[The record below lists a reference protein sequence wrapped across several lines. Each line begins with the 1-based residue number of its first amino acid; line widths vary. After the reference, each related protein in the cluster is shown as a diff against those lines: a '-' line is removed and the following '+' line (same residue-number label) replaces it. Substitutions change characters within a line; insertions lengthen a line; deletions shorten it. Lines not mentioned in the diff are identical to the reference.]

1 MITAINRSL
10 AKKREMLEKNEKG
23 FTLIELL
30 VVVLII
36 GVLAAIAIPIYLNV
50 QESAKENAVQASV
63 TQAKTALVAFMLEPG
78 NAFPGSMT
86 GVNGYTAS
94 GNIVVA
100 LKGTDISAFCISGSW
115 DGGTNVWAINESGT
129 ALAGAT
135 CSTEVPG
142 ELTPSS

>member
-50 QESAKENAVQASV
+50 QETAKANAVKASLTQTKTLVMAEFTKDGTVKADV
-63 TQAKTALVAFMLEPG
+63 TNTEGFATSVDITIAWSATAPTADPLV
-78 NAFPGSMT
+78 
-86 GVNGYTAS
+86 
-94 GNIVVA
+94 
-100 LKGTDISAFCISGSW
+100 FCIDGSW
-115 DGGTNVWAINESGT
+115 TDGGHAFHIDEANAVTGGACPPP
-129 ALAGAT
+129 AGD
-135 CSTEVPG
+135 
-142 ELTPSS
+142 

>member
-50 QESAKENAVQASV
+50 PEGAKSNAVQASV

-78 NAFPGSMT
+78 ATFPTAMT
-86 GVNGYTAS
+86 GVNGYAAS
-94 GNIVVA
+94 S
-100 LKGTDISAFCISGSW
+100 DITVTLSGSEISEFCIA
-115 DGGTNVWAINESGT
+115 GTW
-129 ALAGAT
+129 GAT
-135 CSTEVPG
+135 EHPWAVDQSGVAQEDRTCTDG
-142 ELTPSS
+142 AFTPPPA